1 MKTVGIIAEY
11 NPFHNGH
18 AYQIRRAKELTQA
31 DYCVVVMS
39 GDFVQRGAPALMDKY
54 LRAECAL
61 KNGADLVLELP
72 VCYALSSAETF
83 ARGAVSLLD
92 KLGIVDSLCFGSE
105 CGDINLLMD
114 FAKELLHE
122 TPLFKETLAR
132 ELRIGHTY
140 PQARN
145 AALDAS
151 APHLTAHTS
160 VLTSPNNILGIEYC
174 KALLSCGSKIVPCT
188 VERIGAS
195 YHDNGLEN
203 TFCSA
208 MAIRESLRQAGAS
221 DGLARQ
227 IPAVTLK
234 LMEDAYMKSYP
245 VFPDDLSLLL
255 HYSLLS
261 GEASGFTDYPDIDK
275 ELSDRIL
282 KFLPRYRDFRSFCDQ
297 LKSKN
302 RTYAR
307 ISRSLL
313 HILLHITQEELAR
326 YEKEGLVFYARM
338 LGFRESASGLLSDI
352 KKKAQIPLLSKL
364 ADAEKQLAQTGLL
377 MLEKDI
383 YASHIYQ
390 GIVRY
395 KFPGDD
401 SSPEINEY
409 KKPIIKM

>member
-18 AYQIRRAKELTQA
+18 AYQIRRAKELTHA

-83 ARGAVSLLD
+83 AKGAVSLLD

-114 FAKELLHE
+114 FAGELLNE
-122 TPLFKETLAR
+122 TPVFKKALNR
-132 ELRIGHTY
+132 EMRIGHTY

-145 AALDAS
+145 TALEAS

-174 KALLSCGSKIVPCT
+174 KALLSCGSNITPYTIK
-188 VERIGAS
+188 RAGAS
-195 YHDNGLEN
+195 YHDNSLEN

-208 MAIRESLRQAGAS
+208 MAIRESLRQIGAS
-221 DGLARQ
+221 DGLAKQ
-227 IPAVTLK
+227 IPAASLK
-234 LMEDAYMKSYP
+234 LMEEAYLRSYP
-245 VFPDDLSLLL
+245 VFPDDLSLLV

-261 GEASGFTDYPDIDK
+261 GETSGFTDYPDIDK

-282 KFLPRYRDFRSFCDQ
+282 KFLPRYRDFRSFCDH
-297 LKSKN
+297 LKTKN
-302 RTYAR
+302 RTYTR

-313 HILLHITQEELAR
+313 HILLHISQEDLAR
-326 YEKEGLVFYARM
+326 YANEGFVFYARM
-338 LGFRESASGLLSDI
+338 LGFHESASALLTAI
-352 KKKAQIPLLSKL
+352 KKKSEIPLLSKL

-395 KFPGDD
+395 KFPPDD
-401 SSPEINEY
+401 PSSEINEY
-409 KKPIIKM
+409 KKPIVKI

>member
-18 AYQIRRAKELTQA
+18 AYQIKRAKELTHA

-54 LRAECAL
+54 LRTECAL

-83 ARGAVSLLD
+83 AKGAVSLLD
-92 KLGIVDSLCFGSE
+92 KLGVVDALCFGSE
-105 CGDINLLMD
+105 YGDIHLLMD

-122 TPLFKETLAR
+122 TPVFKKTLDR

-145 AALDAS
+145 TALEAS
-151 APHLTAHTS
+151 APYLTAHTD

-174 KALLSCGSKIVPCT
+174 KALLSCGSNIQPYTIK
-188 VERIGAS
+188 RIGAS
-195 YHDNGLEN
+195 YHDESLEN

-208 MAIRESLRQAGAS
+208 VAIRESLRQAGAS
-221 DGLARQ
+221 DGLAKQ
-227 IPAVTLK
+227 IPAASLK
-234 LMEDAYMKSYP
+234 LMEDAYLKSYP

-261 GEASGFTDYPDIDK
+261 GAASGFTGYPDIDK

-282 KFLPRYRDFRSFCDQ
+282 KLLPHYRNFRSFCEQ

-302 RTYAR
+302 RTYTR

-313 HILLHITQEELAR
+313 HILLNIRQEDLTRWGE
-326 YEKEGLVFYARM
+326 EGYIFYARM
-338 LGFRESASGLLSDI
+338 LGFRESASALLSDI
-352 KKKAQIPLLSKL
+352 KKNSQIPLLSKL
-364 ADAEKQLAQTGLL
+364 ADAEKQLAPTGLL
-377 MLEKDI
+377 MLKKDI

-395 KFPGDD
+395 KFPDD
-401 SSPEINEY
+401 DPLSEINEF
-409 KKPIIKM
+409 KKPIVKI